1 MAHQAPLD
9 APPPPVAPRPPPIPL
24 KAVLIGN
31 ASTGKTALRN
41 RFVAGHFSDAYR
53 ATIGCD
59 FRQKLVSVNDADECI
74 VNAWDTAG
82 PSLSLLSSRSLS
94 LSPLP
99 RLTLARA
106 TGQERFRSLAP
117 AFYRASDACLL
128 VYSLADP
135 SSPSAV
141 AKAVKTW
148 YTDFRDKCP
157 VGTGGAPGTDPAD
170 EEEQLR
176 RFCWVC
182 VGTKADEA
190 DPAHAAEVSTAVER
204 TLAELLPR
212 RTGRESA
219 ADAQRAEQRRRDRK
233 APTVSVEVLHAP
245 RPGEHA
251 APPRKIRRARRP
263 PLAQAH
269 PGRASE
275 PAASGAPPGDG
286 ASSASAAGS
295 TAGGSSATAT
305 PTFELDEP
313 IADLLLATSPPA
325 APAHFGDAGAPAA
338 VWRGGPYGKEGHVLA
353 GDEGEVDVGE
363 EVDGDE
369 GRKGGYEVGGD
380 EDEDEEDVE
389 EEAGRE
395 RSEAERFADEGIR
408 HFKRTSAKTGEG
420 VDEVCVPLSL
430 SLFLSR
436 CTAAG
441 VGGTVDRADLD
452 LSSTRF
458 LARSFAYIARRVL
471 AARVYEGL
479 TDEDEHA
486 GTPYVRNRA
495 GAGGHPVKPEDVI
508 RVNEQDPRSVGQKLR
523 SACCS

>member
-59 FRQKLVSVNDADECI
+59 FRQKVVRVNDDDECI
-74 VNAWDTAG
+74 VNAWDTA
-82 PSLSLLSSRSLS
+82 
-94 LSPLP
+94 
-99 RLTLARA
+99 
-106 TGQERFRSLAP
+106 GQERFRSLAP

-141 AKAVKTW
+141 AKAIRTW
-148 YTDFRDKCP
+148 FTDFRDKCP
-157 VGTGGAPGTDPAD
+157 VGTGGVSDD
-170 EEEQLR
+170 HDEEEEQLR

-182 VGTKADEA
+182 VGAKADEA
-190 DPAHAAEVSTAVER
+190 DPAHAAEISAAVER

-219 ADAQRAEQRRRDRK
+219 AAAQRAEQRRRDRK

-245 RPGEHA
+245 RRGDQG
-251 APPRKIRRARRP
+251 APARKIRRARRP
-263 PLAQAH
+263 PPPQPQ

-275 PAASGAPPGDG
+275 PAASSVQQPGDG
-286 ASSASAAGS
+286 ASSAAAAGS
-295 TAGGSSATAT
+295 TTGGSSATAT

-353 GDEGEVDVGE
+353 RDDDEIDLGEDVSGA
-363 EVDGDE
+363 EVG
-369 GRKGGYEVGGD
+369 KGGYDVDGEDEVEV
-380 EDEDEEDVE
+380 EDEDE
-389 EEAGRE
+389 RE

-408 HFKRTSAKTGEG
+408 HFERTSAKTGEG
-420 VDEVCVPLSL
+420 VDEV
-430 SLFLSR
+430 F
-436 CTAAG
+436 T
-441 VGGTVDRADLD
+441 
-452 LSSTRF
+452 
-458 LARSFAYIARRVL
+458 YIARRVL
-471 AARVYEGL
+471 AARAYEGL

-495 GAGGHPVKPEDVI
+495 GAGHPVKPEDVI

>member
-41 RFVAGHFSDAYR
+41 RFVAGVFSDAYR

-59 FRQKLVSVNDADECI
+59 FRQKVVHVNDGDECI
-74 VNAWDTAG
+74 VNAWDTA
-82 PSLSLLSSRSLS
+82 
-94 LSPLP
+94 
-99 RLTLARA
+99 
-106 TGQERFRSLAP
+106 GQERFRSLAP

-157 VGTGGAPGTDPAD
+157 VGTGGALGTDPVD

-190 DPAHAAEVSTAVER
+190 DPARAAEISSAVER

-219 ADAQRAEQRRRDRK
+219 AAAQRAEQRRRDRK

-245 RPGEHA
+245 RRGEQ
-251 APPRKIRRARRP
+251 APPSRKIRRARRP
-263 PLAQAH
+263 PQPQAR
-269 PGRASE
+269 PGQASE
-275 PAASGAPPGDG
+275 PAASSAVPHDG
-286 ASSASAAGS
+286 ASAASAAGS
-295 TAGGSSATAT
+295 TAGGSSATGT

-313 IADLLLATSPPA
+313 IADLLFATSPPA

-353 GDEGEVDVGE
+353 GGDGEVDLGEEMDGAEGGKGGHNVGE
-363 EVDGDE
+363 E
-369 GRKGGYEVGGD
+369 
-380 EDEDEEDVE
+380 DEEEELE
-389 EEAGRE
+389 EEEERD

-420 VDEVCVPLSL
+420 VDEV
-430 SLFLSR
+430 F
-436 CTAAG
+436 T
-441 VGGTVDRADLD
+441 
-452 LSSTRF
+452 
-458 LARSFAYIARRVL
+458 YIARRVL
-471 AARVYEGL
+471 AARAYEGL

-486 GTPYVRNRA
+486 GTPYVRSRA

-508 RVNEQDPRSVGQKLR
+508 RVNEQDPRSVGQKMR